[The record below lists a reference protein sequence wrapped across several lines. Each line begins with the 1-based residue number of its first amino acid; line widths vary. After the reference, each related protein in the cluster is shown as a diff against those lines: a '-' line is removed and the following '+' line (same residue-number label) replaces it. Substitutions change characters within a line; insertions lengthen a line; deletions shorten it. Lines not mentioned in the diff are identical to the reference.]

1 VLFMQRLS
9 SGLSSA
15 GCGSSTEHAH
25 RHEFYRSSLQVF
37 GGLPKMLIERPQ
49 RRPTV
54 SRDEATGV
62 VASRSVSVPHDERN
76 LKGTVET

>member
-1 VLFMQRLS
+1 
-9 SGLSSA
+9 
-15 GCGSSTEHAH
+15 
-25 RHEFYRSSLQVF
+25 
-37 GGLPKMLIERPQ
+37 MLIERPQ